1 MTKKYRIITE
11 KIVEEEDT
19 ACALIRFFDYLDN
32 HSGFDRLNIEEIK
45 EEEHPPIYEAN
56 PDAVRCRRYVWG

>member
-11 KIVEEEDT
+11 KIVEGDDT
-19 ACALIRFFDYLDN
+19 VCAVIRFFDYLDN
-32 HSGFDRLNIEEIK
+32 RSGFDRLNIEEIK

-56 PDAVRCRRYVWG
+56 PDAVRKI

>member
-1 MTKKYRIITE
+1 MTRKYRIITE

-45 EEEHPPIYEAN
+45 EDEHPLKYEAN
-56 PDAVRCRRYVWG
+56 LDA